1 MKANLQSYY
10 LLPWSIQIEANCM
23 SPAAS
28 FRAELHVFPLSTVS
42 VISYDNPI
50 HVKNTYILKY
60 VGTGD

>member
-1 MKANLQSYY
+1 
-10 LLPWSIQIEANCM
+10 M